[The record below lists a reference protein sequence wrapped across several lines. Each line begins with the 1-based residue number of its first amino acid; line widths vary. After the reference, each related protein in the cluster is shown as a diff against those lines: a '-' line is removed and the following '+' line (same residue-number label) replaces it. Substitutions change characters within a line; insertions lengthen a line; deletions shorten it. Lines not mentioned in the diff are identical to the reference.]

1 MSAVRTATNPA
12 RDSLEAIRA
21 LDPRLPMAMQNA
33 DLALLDAVRS
43 DIARRWRDDEAD
55 GTEDRA

>member
-12 RDSLEAIRA
+12 RDPLEAIRA
-21 LDPRLPMAMQNA
+21 LDPRLPLAMQNA

-43 DIARRWRDDEAD
+43 DIARRWRNDDAD